1 MPVKLSAS
9 AIQAMTGDERLAE
22 LDRLALIVFGAGHM
36 AKEVYEDMGTP
47 KPTWQRWRKQPDSI
61 PTLALLYLQERA
73 VLIQA
78 SDHLARAAGR
88 SPDGASDP
96 APASESR

>member
-9 AIQAMTGDERLAE
+9 AIQDMPGDAKLAE
-22 LDRLALIVFGAGHM
+22 LDRLALIVFGPKHT

-47 KPTWQRWRKQPDSI
+47 KPTWHRWRKQPDSI

-73 VLIQA
+73 ILIQA

-88 SPDGASDP
+88 WPADASDP
-96 APASESR
+96 

>member
-1 MPVKLSAS
+1 MPMKLSAS
-9 AIQAMTGDERLAE
+9 AIQAMTGEERLAE
-22 LDRLALIVFGAGHM
+22 LDRLAAVVFGEKHL

-47 KPTWQRWRKQPDSI
+47 KPTWARWRKQPESI

-73 VLIQA
+73 ILIQA

-88 SPDGASDP
+88 SPAGASDP
-96 APASESR
+96 AQEPASR